1 MLSVQ
6 RIVDNR
12 DDYIE
17 LHDFAPSALR

>member
-17 LHDFAPSALR
+17 LHDFTPSALR